1 MDSCRSLNC
10 GTKMLPLCR
19 WLWQTLRSIIWAL
32 DFKLLHYHTNWNLCS
47 MSRKLG
53 RPWKKWQDIIQND
66 LKDIGLTWDVERELA
81 HSWSSWFSV
90 ATVCLSHGMNR
101 SRFSSV
107 TLAVDMWLV
116 GPNALPGPLVVSKH
130 NRSCMLI
137 NTTLF
142 MGTELSSS
150 SNQTPKWIEVMVYLY
165 SFRKDEHGSTCIL
178 FSKVHTH
185 IDCCNY

>member
-1 MDSCRSLNC
+1 MYCLKQNAFKHDDMYSWESQQWNNTAVDETGNCLIEMPLSYSVALKLFLSCWWIRADPWIVAPKCFLYASDYD
-10 GTKMLPLCR
+10 R
-19 WLWQTLRSIIWAL
+19 LRSIIWAL

-53 RPWKKWQDIIQND
+53 RPWKKWQDIIQKD
-66 LKDIGLTWDVERELA
+66 LKDIRLTWDVERELA

-90 ATVCLSHGMNR
+90 AAVCLSHGMNR

-137 NTTLF
+137 NT
-142 MGTELSSS
+142 
-150 SNQTPKWIEVMVYLY
+150 
-165 SFRKDEHGSTCIL
+165 
-178 FSKVHTH
+178 
-185 IDCCNY
+185 